1 MSMKISVAHLTSV
14 HPRYDTRIF
23 LKECRSLALAGYE
36 VTLVVADGKGDEVK
50 DGVIIQDI
58 GKPDSRL
65 RRMLSTTQAIFSRA
79 VELNAAVYHLHDPE
93 LLPVGINLKTIGK
106 KVIFDAHEDLPRQ
119 ILGKPYLHKPTK
131 LLLSCLLRY
140 FEIWACRKLDAIV
153 AATPFIRDK
162 FLSINPRSLDV
173 NNFPILE
180 ELRSEE
186 KCLEKMPQ
194 ICYVGGISTIRGIF
208 EMVKA
213 MGLLNS
219 RVRLQLGGVFTEPRV
234 YSEAKTLKGWSLV
247 DELGFIDRQSVKQ
260 VMSKSIAGVV
270 TLHPVENYLDALPVK
285 MFEYMSSGIPV
296 IASDFPLWR
305 EIVLG
310 NDCGLCVDPMDPAA
324 IADAIDFLASHPDEA
339 RRMGENGQLAV
350 HERYN
355 WAAEEIKLLALY
367 ADLAEAGA

>member
-1 MSMKISVAHLTSV
+1 MATHVVHLTTV
-14 HPRYDTRIF
+14 HARYDTRIF
-23 LKECRSLALAGYE
+23 LKECCSLARNGYR
-36 VTLVVADGKGDEVK
+36 VSFVVADGNGDEENNGVSIVDVGCSRGRLERMVK
-50 DGVIIQDI
+50 AA
-58 GKPDSRL
+58 
-65 RRMLSTTQAIFSRA
+65 RR
-79 VELNAAVYHLHDPE
+79 VLNAALVLDGEIYHLHDPE
-93 LLPVGINLKTIGK
+93 LLPVGLTLKKWGR
-106 KVIFDAHEDLPRQ
+106 KVVFDAHEDLPRQ
-119 ILGKPYLHKPTK
+119 ILSKPYLNKPTK

-140 FEIWACRKLDAIV
+140 FEIWACRKFDAIV

-180 ELRSEE
+180 ELCSEE
-186 KCLEKMPQ
+186 KSLEKMHQ

-219 RVRLQLGGVFTEPRV
+219 RVRLKLGGLFTEPKV
-234 YSEAKTLKGWSLV
+234 YLETKTLKGWSLV
-247 DELGFIDRQSVKQ
+247 DELGFIDRPSVKQ
-260 VMSKSIAGVV
+260 VMSKSIAGLV

-324 IADAIDFLASHPDEA
+324 IAGAIDFLASHPDEA
-339 RRMGENGQLAV
+339 RRMGENGKLAV

-367 ADLAEAGA
+367 ADLAEADT